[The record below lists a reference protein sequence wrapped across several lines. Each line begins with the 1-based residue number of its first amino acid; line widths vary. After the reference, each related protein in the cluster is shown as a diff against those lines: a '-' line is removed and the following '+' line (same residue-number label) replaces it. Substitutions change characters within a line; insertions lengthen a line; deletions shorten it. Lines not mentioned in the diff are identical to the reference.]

1 MVDIALS
8 KYAKS
13 TSEKFL
19 QELAWGEFWAAVAER
34 LDGDLWCD
42 LEPYKTGFEA
52 DDYSDE
58 LPQDIL
64 DACTPNA
71 AINHFIDDLVSSG
84 YVHNHARMYLAAYVV
99 HFRRVKWQAGAHWF
113 MTTCSMRT
121 SPRTIF
127 PGNGLRAPLA
137 QALYFQSRQCAEV
150 LW

>member
-1 MVDIALS
+1 MGRVLGRCGR
-8 KYAKS
+8 
-13 TSEKFL
+13 E
-19 QELAWGEFWAAVAER
+19 V
-34 LDGDLWCD
+34 DGDLWCD

-99 HFRRVKWQAGAHWF
+99 HFRRVKWQAGAYWF
-113 MTTCSMRT
+113 MTHLLDADLA
-121 SPRTIF
+121 RTIF
-127 PGNGLRAPLA
+127 LGNGLRAPLA

-150 LW
+150 LR